1 MSVAIHTPE
10 KTDAARR
17 AKYFLPY
24 QNRWVLDEGL
34 FLIDEKSRRIGMTY
48 AESYKKVR
56 RCVQRKNWSV
66 WFSSADE
73 SAARE
78 FILYCETWAKVFNV
92 VAENLGEVLLDP
104 KDDIR
109 AFVLEM
115 PKTGARINAL
125 RSNPRA
131 FRSKG
136 GEVVLDEFAFH
147 DDQPA
152 LWKAARPA
160 TTWGYPLTI
169 LSTHNGKQCLYYRI
183 LDEAKTKRARGERTP
198 WAVHTTTLQ
207 DAVADGLADKI
218 LGRALTAAEREAW
231 MQEIHDTCVD
241 EETWQQEYC
250 CIPVDEATAFLTY
263 DLLATVEDALAG
275 QPMLYSRG
283 NVYIGMDLAR
293 RRDLSVIWV
302 LEQVGDVLWTREQI
316 AMKGASF
323 SAQAAELDRVLTDY
337 PTARRVCIDQTG
349 MGEKFV
355 EDLQALHGAGRVEG
369 VLMTAPVKQELAFG
383 LKKQIEDRTIRL
395 PKQAQVRDDFHS
407 VKKITTVAGNV
418 RFDAER
424 TDQGHADRFFAA
436 ALAVHA
442 QDAGPPAAIATVE
455 SAWGRRDRFE
465 ERHRDLTGAGAGVG
479 SVRQNWR
486 ERYGLFGAGS
496 DREGLR

>member
-1 MSVAIHTPE
+1 MVSVAIHTPE
-10 KTDAARR
+10 KSDAARR

-34 FLIDEKSRRIGMTY
+34 FLIKEKSRRIGMTY

-56 RCVQRKNWSV
+56 RCVTRKNWAV

-109 AFVLEM
+109 AFVLEI
-115 PKTGARINAL
+115 PKTGGRINAL

-147 DDQPA
+147 EDQQA

-160 TTWGYPLTI
+160 TTWGFPLTI

-183 LDEAKTKRARGERTP
+183 LEEAKSKLARGERTP
-198 WAVHTTTLQ
+198 WSVHSTTIQ
-207 DAVADGLADKI
+207 QAVADGLADKI
-218 LGRALTAAEREAW
+218 LGRSLTEAERQAW
-231 MQEIHDTCVD
+231 LQEIHDTCVD

-250 CIPVDEATAFLTY
+250 CVPVDEATAFLTY
-263 DLLATVEDALAG
+263 DQIAAVEDEMAG
-275 QPMLYSRG
+275 IPERTGLDRC
-283 NVYIGMDLAR
+283 YIGGDIGR
-293 RRDLSVIWV
+293 RRDLTVWWV
-302 LEQVGDVLWTREQI
+302 WEKVGDVLWTREVVT
-316 AMKGASF
+316 MKGASF
-323 SAQAAELDRVLTDY
+323 AAQEAELDRLVRSY
-337 PTARRVCIDQTG
+337 TATQRICIDQTG

-355 EDLQALHGAGRVEG
+355 EDAKRRYGSYKVEG
-369 VLMTAPVKQELAFG
+369 VLFTAQSKQDLAFG
-383 LKKQIEDRTIRL
+383 LKRQIEDRLLRI
-395 PKQAQVRDDFHS
+395 PKEAAVRDDFHG
-407 VKKITTVAGNV
+407 VRKITTVAGNI

-424 TDQGHADRFFAA
+424 TEQGHSDRLWAA
-436 ALAVHA
+436 ALGVHA
-442 QDAGPPAAIATVE
+442 ASPGQAEPRIRSIARDWPEMAGFP
-455 SAWGRRDRFE
+455 
-465 ERHRDLTGAGAGVG
+465 VG
-479 SVRQNWR
+479 
-486 ERYGLFGAGS
+486 G
-496 DREGLR
+496 